1 VRQGRGVQRPVRDGL
16 EEEVMECVRA
26 NPRTS
31 TRQVASEVGCSNGSV
46 WNIFHEHNLHPV
58 KLTKVQD
65 LAPGD
70 PPQRLHY
77 CQWLN
82 ACIGENTNFLSFVCS
97 TDEKGF
103 SREGTFNP
111 HNAHYWAEENPH
123 VIHREVGKFTYVQ
136 VRRLF
141 PKLREVGGWIRGWC
155 RGMFKSRRRGGQ
167 SVVTRIGNV
176 TEEASQRRS
185 RGLRTTPA
193 TRTRVRRRKAYQ
205 QQSQGPGTSPRR
217 RISSGHK
224 GREPSRR
231 GGDPAAV
238 TRTENHA
245 IEAIQQR
252 S

>member
-1 VRQGRGVQRPVRDGL
+1 
-16 EEEVMECVRA
+16 
-26 NPRTS
+26 
-31 TRQVASEVGCSNGSV
+31 V

-123 VIHREVGKFTYVQ
+123 VIHVRGYEQKFFINVWARIVGDHLLGPYILPA
-136 VRRLF
+136 RLNAQNYLIF
-141 PKLREVGGWIRGWC
+141 L
-155 RGMFKSRRRGGQ
+155 
-167 SVVTRIGNV
+167 
-176 TEEASQRRS
+176 
-185 RGLRTTPA
+185 
-193 TRTRVRRRKAYQ
+193 Q
-205 QQSQGPGTSPRR
+205 QQLPDYLDDLPLQFRR
-217 RISSGHK
+217 
-224 GREPSRR
+224 
-231 GGDPAAV
+231 V
-238 TRTENHA
+238 MWW
-245 IEAIQQR
+245 Q
-252 S
+252 